1 MSTLLS
7 RTSRTSR
14 VSRFRLLA
22 AAVPVTAA
30 LALGGCVIG
39 EVDRDGDP
47 AGQTAQESSVVES
60 PDPTTG
66 STAPTA
72 SATSDPAAPSTSSSP
87 QPGSLDVPEVSGSA
101 GVALLDDGA
110 LRTGGSLADL
120 ADAAWSTSKVPVAIA
135 ALTNAGGDG
144 QNDLDGLMRQAIT
157 VSDNDAAEALWASLG
172 DEAAAAAATQD
183 VLRQGGDTT
192 TTVPAQ
198 KLRAEFSTFG
208 QTTWTLGDQARFA
221 AGLRCVAGSAPV
233 LEAMGE
239 VAAGQDYGLGRLD
252 GARFKGGWGPGE
264 DGSYLVRQ
272 FGLIPAQDGTMVPVA
287 VAATAPDGS
296 YASAQVVLDEVA
308 ESLRETIAGAHGV
321 PAEGGC

>member
-1 MSTLLS
+1 MSTLRS
-7 RTSRTSR
+7 RAGGVRGAR
-14 VSRFRLLA
+14 GLA
-22 AAVPVTAA
+22 AVVPVTAA
-30 LALGGCVIG
+30 LLLGGCVIG
-39 EVDRDGDP
+39 DVDRDGE
-47 AGQTAQESSVVES
+47 TAQETAGQSTTART
-60 PDPTTG
+60 PDPTTDPTT
-66 STAPTA
+66 SPAPTS
-72 SATSDPAAPSTSSSP
+72 SASSSP
-87 QPGSLDVPEVSGSA
+87 QAGALEVPEGSGSA
-101 GVALLDDGA
+101 GVAFLDDGD

-120 ADAAWSTSKVPVAIA
+120 ADAAWSTSKVPVAVA
-135 ALTNAGGDG
+135 ALTNAGADD
-144 QNDLDGLMRQAIT
+144 QNGLDGLMRQAIT

-198 KLRAEFSTFG
+198 KRRAEFSTFG
-208 QTTWTLGDQARFA
+208 QTTWALGDQARFA

-233 LEAMGE
+233 LDAMGQ
-239 VAAGQDYGLGRLD
+239 VAADQDYGLGRLD

-264 DGSYLVRQ
+264 DGTYLVRQ
-272 FGLIPAQDGTMVPVA
+272 FGLIPADDGTMVPVA

-308 ESLRETIAGAHGV
+308 GSLRDTVAGAHGV